1 MKKRIKSS
9 LFALYDKEILK
20 CRYAAGFTDLIKR
33 FLLTE
38 TGLRLCPVRQKAGRG
53 EKSRCRGA
61 KKQFCLNKNGES
73 IRVRQRRRGEIPSP
87 VLKAV
92 KFVLHRIG
100 TNRPRS
106 VLFFIKT
113 DRLSVYGATLYPR
126 PEKRLV
132 SLIVNS
138 ISLLKTTETRWQQRS
153 AATAVK

>member
-1 MKKRIKSS
+1 MSVPGAFVPGIFLPFFKNVRAFHPKNEKAYKSS

-73 IRVRQRRRGEIPSP
+73 VRVRQRRRGEIPSP
-87 VLKAV
+87 V
-92 KFVLHRIG
+92 
-100 TNRPRS
+100 
-106 VLFFIKT
+106 
-113 DRLSVYGATLYPR
+113 
-126 PEKRLV
+126 
-132 SLIVNS
+132 
-138 ISLLKTTETRWQQRS
+138 
-153 AATAVK
+153 